1 MRQERICFHLPMR
14 CLERSSVGSRQG
26 RQFLHRWWCYPK
38 IHPFAEL
45 AEHRK
50 LPSCQ
55 TAMFFGFEQRA

>member
-1 MRQERICFHLPMR
+1 MR